1 MLARLLGRWFDSA
14 LAILGRHPPLA
25 RRLLGALVAYLR
37 LTPIRLGQR
46 SLLAFCTRSLLP
58 TLPPFDDAV
67 VPLRACEAVRLRC
80 FQLGGSH
87 KADILSEWL
96 LLTGVWQP
104 ALTSYLLRAL
114 SPGDTLIDVGANT
127 GYFALLGAA
136 RVGSRGSVVAV
147 EACPRTHERLVAN
160 VALNPGLTVEA
171 VQAAAA
177 DAEGELTLYQHKR
190 EPLYNT
196 TVAGA
201 GAGGVAAGTDVW
213 ALLQGSGAL
222 GALGGA
228 GASGAM
234 GEVSRLA
241 GGGVWRETRARRSR
255 RFQNSTSKTAPR
267 LLTRFPKGSADV

>member
-127 GYFALLGAA
+127 GYFALLAA
-136 RVGSRGSVVAV
+136 AVVGERGGVVAV
-147 EACPRTHERLVAN
+147 EASSASDPDK
-160 VALNPGLTVEA
+160 ALRKGLGMNDTLFFIYTSGTTGLPKAAIVKVDEEA
-171 VQAAAA
+171 AQKPTWKPNYS
-177 DAEGELTLYQHKR
+177 DL
-190 EPLYNT
+190 
-196 TVAGA
+196 
-201 GAGGVAAGTDVW
+201 
-213 ALLQGSGAL
+213 
-222 GALGGA
+222 
-228 GASGAM
+228 
-234 GEVSRLA
+234 VSRT
-241 GGGVWRETRARRSR
+241 ETYFTPS
-255 RFQNSTSKTAPR
+255 
-267 LLTRFPKGSADV
+267 